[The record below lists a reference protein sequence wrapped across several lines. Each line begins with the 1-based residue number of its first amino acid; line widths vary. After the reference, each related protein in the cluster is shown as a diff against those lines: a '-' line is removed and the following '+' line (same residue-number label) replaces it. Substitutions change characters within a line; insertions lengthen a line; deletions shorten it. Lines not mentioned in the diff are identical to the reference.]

1 MDASTLE
8 TRLRDDY
15 ETELSRLG
23 SSKWLYALTGGDLD
37 GGSIRA
43 AAATD
48 LDHAAATF
56 EGWAD
61 GDGLFAAAAESAA
74 AGRDRVDADPSDT
87 DRPLYDA
94 VAGDD
99 AVART
104 GALLGWSVVT
114 DKTLSQMVGFF
125 VGDASPA
132 AADTFRAVR
141 DDVAADREAAL
152 DALDA
157 TCGSDDDWDRAA
169 AAAAAVVEAAYD
181 EYVAK
186 LEAMGI
192 KPKNVC

>member
-1 MDASTLE
+1 MDASSLE
-8 TRLRDDY
+8 SRLRDDY

-37 GGSIRA
+37 EGSIRS

-48 LDHAAATF
+48 LDRAAATF
-56 EGWAD
+56 DGWAD
-61 GDGLFAAAAESAA
+61 GAEVFAAAAESAA
-74 AGRDRVDADPSDT
+74 AARDEIDADPTDT

-99 AVART
+99 EVSRL
-104 GALLGWSVVT
+104 GALLGWSVVA

-132 AADTFRAVR
+132 AADTFRSIR

-152 DALDA
+152 DALDEA
-157 TCGSDDDWDRAA
+157 CASDDDWDRAVA
-169 AAAAAVVEAAYD
+169 SASTVVEAAYD